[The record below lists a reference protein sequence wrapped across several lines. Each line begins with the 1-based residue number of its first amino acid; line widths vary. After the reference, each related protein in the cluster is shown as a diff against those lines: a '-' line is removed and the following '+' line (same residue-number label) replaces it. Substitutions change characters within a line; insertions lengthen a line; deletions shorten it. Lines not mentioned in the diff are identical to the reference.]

1 MIVGKICSSFAISG
15 TESNVSVSLGGEEK
29 VFGCNSSSSLSV
41 FREGRNAT

>member
-29 VFGCNSSSSLSV
+29 VFGCNSSSLSV
-41 FREGRNAT
+41 FKEGRNAT